1 MSVERY
7 SKMSFLLVG
16 LVIAMLL
23 IGIFNPFV
31 IIPSGFVGIKRTL
44 GKIED
49 EALRE
54 GLHFVIPLLQRVEKL
69 EIRTRAVE
77 FTQER
82 QSPISSL
89 SKDGLP
95 VIMDVAVLYKVDPK
109 KAPRLIKEY
118 GPDYEERIIK
128 QIVRTTVR
136 DAVAEVE
143 SSVVYQ
149 ERQKLQDKIRRE
161 VSKELEKRYMILE
174 DVLLRDIRLPDSV
187 VKAIE
192 EKRRA
197 YEEAQ
202 RMQFL
207 LEKEKLEAERKK
219 VEAQG
224 IAEAN
229 KIIAGSLT
237 KEYLTWRFLENIQ
250 EYAKSQNNAI
260 ILIPYDTRLTPIINL
275 PQGGGK

>member
-1 MSVERY
+1 MIKDNY
-7 SKMSFLLVG
+7 KKIPIPIITIILILV
-16 LVIAMLL
+16 LVSI
-23 IGIFNPFV
+23 INPFV

-49 EALRE
+49 TPLRE
-54 GLHFVIPLLQRVEKL
+54 GLHVIVPLLQRVEKL
-69 EIRTRAVE
+69 EIRTRTVE
-77 FTQER
+77 FTRER
-82 QSPISSL
+82 QNPINSL

-95 VIMDVAVLYKVDPK
+95 VNMDVAVLYKVEPSRT
-109 KAPRLIKEY
+109 PRLIKEY
-118 GPDYEERIIK
+118 SFDYEERIIK
-128 QIVRTTVR
+128 QIVRTAVR
-136 DAVAEVE
+136 DAVAEME
-143 SSVVYQ
+143 SSTVYQ
-149 ERQKLQDKIRRE
+149 ERQRLQDKIRRE
-161 VSKELEKRYMILE
+161 VAKELEKRYIILE

-260 ILIPYDTRLTPIINL
+260 ILIPYDTKLTPIINL
-275 PQGGGK
+275 PQGGDK